1 MPKYLSFAE
10 FEQSTKDFPR
20 ISYLETM
27 LTYACTLSCK
37 SCTNYSDYGMKG
49 GYVKWTE
56 IKPVLDQWFD
66 RIRVDCFGFI
76 GGEPL
81 MNPELET
88 WVREFRTEYPYTTVM
103 IGTNAQLFT
112 KNLWLLDAMEELG
125 MIYLKFTNHIPN
137 AEYFKQAVDAV
148 MSRFDWQWM
157 PEWNRYFYQEKI
169 LDFLVSESPT
179 FMKTYQGKY
188 GSMKPHNNNP
198 TEAFEIC
205 SQQIC
210 PLLYNGKLYKCS
222 SLGMLKRVLG
232 DHNQIDDPD
241 WAPYVINQGLGID
254 CTDKELQAWA
264 DNFGLPIK
272 ECSMCP
278 TTRDN
283 PFHPHYPNVVN
294 RINIY

>member
-1 MPKYLSFAE
+1 MPKYLSYTE
-10 FEQSTKDFPR
+10 FDQATKDLPR

-49 GYVKWTE
+49 GYVKWSDV
-56 IKPVLDQWFD
+56 KPTLDSWFD

-88 WVREFRTEYPYTTVM
+88 WVRNFRTEYPYTTVM
-103 IGTNAQLFT
+103 IVTNAQLFM

-137 AEYFKQAVDAV
+137 AAYFKQAVDTV
-148 MSRFDWQWM
+148 MTRFDWKWV
-157 PEWNRYFYQEKI
+157 PEWERYFYQEKI
-169 LDFLVSESPT
+169 LDFLVSETPT
-179 FMKTYQGKY
+179 FMKTYLGEY
-188 GSMKPHNNNP
+188 GSMKPYNNNP
-198 TEAFEIC
+198 NEAFQIC
-205 SQQIC
+205 NQQIC

-222 SLGMLKRVLG
+222 SLGMLERVLG
-232 DHNQIDDPD
+232 DHNQLTDPD
-241 WAPYVINQGLGID
+241 WAPYVTNQGLGID
-254 CTDKELQAWA
+254 CTDKELQVWA

-278 TTRDN
+278 TARDN
-283 PFHPHYPNVVN
+283 PFHPHYPDVIN